1 MAPTAYPKRDLP
13 LRYGGRAFAI
23 SHPGRGDPHDA
34 GGAVVLG
41 RVRAE
46 RASQRNGALEGDI
59 VHGITQ
65 PAGEPTQ
72 HGSFTPGLAM
82 MPTRADGPRV
92 DAQNLNDRFDGWE
105 PDSGANGA
113 PASFPTIPA
122 RLSATVS
129 RLIQRVDKTPAA
141 LPNRPDTGVWPEQS
155 ATLEL
160 DASSAEAVR
169 TVCATLAIRDP
180 GAGQRDHS

>member
-46 RASQRNGALEGDI
+46 RAGQRNGALEGDI

-65 PAGEPTQ
+65 PAGDPTQ
-72 HGSFTPGLAM
+72 HGSFTLWARNDADARGWTARR
-82 MPTRADGPRV
+82 RAK
-92 DAQNLNDRFDGWE
+92 
-105 PDSGANGA
+105 S
-113 PASFPTIPA
+113 
-122 RLSATVS
+122 
-129 RLIQRVDKTPAA
+129 QRPV
-141 LPNRPDTGVWPEQS
+141 
-155 ATLEL
+155 
-160 DASSAEAVR
+160 
-169 TVCATLAIRDP
+169 
-180 GAGQRDHS
+180 